1 MIMLNQRLLPYYITR
16 ALISVLFAVW
26 TATILQTW
34 LGGLIAGVLL
44 FAGFLWY
51 AHGGW
56 YQLDLTTPFFPLR
69 RDERGQAIRNQA
81 LVVAVAMGGIV
92 FAVVS
97 VLASALS
104 LTVSAGTIALI
115 GAIGCYAAV
124 TCWRFVR
131 G

>member
-1 MIMLNQRLLPYYITR
+1 MFNQRLLPYYMTR
-16 ALISVLFAVW
+16 ALISVLFAFW

-51 AHGGW
+51 AHSGW

-81 LVVAVAMGGIV
+81 LVVAVAVGGVV
-92 FAVVS
+92 FAVAS
-97 VLASALS
+97 LLAPSLS
-104 LTVSAGTIALI
+104 LAMSAGTIALI
-115 GAIGCYAAV
+115 SAVGCYFAI
-124 TCWRFVR
+124 TCWRFLH